1 MLALGTLRV
10 RGRGSGI
17 ETDVPAAIAAT
28 FRHGLITHLKDY
40 GDHDQA
46 LEAVGLSQ

>member
-28 FRHGLITHLKDY
+28 FRHGITHLKDY
-40 GDHDQA
+40 ADHDQA